1 MSLKKYKYNIKV
13 PVDDP
18 DVINR
23 AFITADRITAEAN
36 YDDAK
41 WNLHV
46 EGLNPA
52 EMSVIAQWLEHIR
65 PGFIKENQLSYTLG
79 GF

>member
-23 AFITADRITAEAN
+23 AFIGCLACG
-36 YDDAK
+36 
-41 WNLHV
+41 NLRFKSR
-46 EGLNPA
+46 E
-52 EMSVIAQWLEHIR
+52 EHA
-65 PGFIKENQLSYTLG
+65 FLLSIML
-79 GF
+79 